1 VSHPI
6 QSYQI
11 QIKDQ
16 HLVLTTER
24 CMYWSDQNLLILS
37 DTHFGKS
44 GHFRKE
50 GIGLPQGVLEQ
61 DLKRLKNLILQF
73 QPKGLLIIGDLFH
86 STFNQEISVFKSFR
100 DEFSGTD
107 VHLINGNHD
116 ILNKNEYKKLS
127 IEDHGKR
134 LKIGPFTFV
143 HDHEDISGEEVNY
156 SFCGHLHPG
165 VSIRGTGKQKL
176 RLPCFYFTEKFACLP
191 AFSLFTGLHLIKPDK
206 NDATFMITDERII
219 LLRPLQDDHSVIINH
234 MIS

>member
-1 VSHPI
+1 MIHPI

-11 QIKDQ
+11 QIRDQ
-16 HLVLTTER
+16 QLYLSTER
-24 CMYWSDQNLLILS
+24 CIYWSDQNLLILS

-86 STFNQEISVFKSFR
+86 STFNQEINIFKAFR
-100 DEFSGTD
+100 NEFSATD
-107 VHLINGNHD
+107 FHLISGNHD

-134 LKIGPFTFV
+134 LNVGPFSFV
-143 HDHEDISGEEVNY
+143 HDHGDISGEEINY

-165 VSIRGTGKQKL
+165 ISIYGKGKQKL
-176 RLPCFYFTEKFACLP
+176 RLPCFYFTEFYACLP
-191 AFSLFTGLHLIKPDK
+191 AFSMFTGLHLIKPGK
-206 NDATFMITDERII
+206 NEAAFMITNEGII
-219 LLRPLQDDHSVIINH
+219 PFRPLQENHPVINH
-234 MIS
+234 HPLS